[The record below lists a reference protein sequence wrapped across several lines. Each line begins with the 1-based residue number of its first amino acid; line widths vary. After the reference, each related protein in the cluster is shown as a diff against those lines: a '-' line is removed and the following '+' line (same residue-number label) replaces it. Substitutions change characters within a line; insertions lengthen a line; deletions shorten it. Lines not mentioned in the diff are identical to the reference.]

1 MVGGVFIVS
10 NTDISVCATS
20 EGSPVY
26 KQEALTTYYSDSDL
40 RNIANSG
47 DHQWL
52 IQEFHNPGAQSRRG
66 TISGCVG
73 SVLML
78 VHRYIFYFCS

>member
-40 RNIANSG
+40 RNIANGG
-47 DHQWL
+47 DHQWR
-52 IQEFHNPGAQSRRG
+52 IQEFHNPGRG
-66 TISGCVG
+66 GGLIIILIANFGK
-73 SVLML
+73 
-78 VHRYIFYFCS
+78 